1 MVSAQQSGLA
11 VDAVCERS
19 IQDDVWPEHGSAAF
33 PDGFKDVGREVCNRY
48 GVLWGNLSAAL
59 AAQ

>member
-19 IQDDVWPEHGSAAF
+19 LQDDVWPNLGSFAF
-33 PDGFKDVGREVCNRY
+33 PDGVKDFRREVCNRY
-48 GVLWGNLSAAL
+48 GVLWGNFSAAL